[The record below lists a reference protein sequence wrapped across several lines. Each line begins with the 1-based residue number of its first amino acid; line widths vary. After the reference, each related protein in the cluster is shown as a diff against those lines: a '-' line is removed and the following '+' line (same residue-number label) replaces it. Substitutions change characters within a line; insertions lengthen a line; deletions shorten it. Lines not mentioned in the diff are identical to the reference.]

1 MLKEELMERGEDLP
15 RTQELAWRATSQ
27 GPQEAM
33 GAQTKT
39 AVDEKV
45 EQLEHPRLCPLWGEI
60 DWLTFLG
67 AREPKIKELATAE
80 EIFAVSW

>member
-1 MLKEELMERGEDLP
+1 MLSEESMEKGEDLP

-39 AVDEKV
+39 AVYEKV
-45 EQLEHPRLCPLWGEI
+45 EQLEHPRLCPL
-60 DWLTFLG
+60 
-67 AREPKIKELATAE
+67 
-80 EIFAVSW
+80 

>member
-1 MLKEELMERGEDLP
+1 MLSEESMERGEDLP

-45 EQLEHPRLCPLWGEI
+45 EQLEYPTLCPL
-60 DWLTFLG
+60 
-67 AREPKIKELATAE
+67 
-80 EIFAVSW
+80 